1 MKQTI
6 FLALLVLLTAVGQS
20 QNIDSLLAI
29 PQTIELTVSTPQPR
43 LGEAFQIS
51 IDANALKANI
61 FKSLIGQV
69 GLSNELNG
77 SNDHALTMNV
87 NAVKI
92 GENEIGPL
100 EFYIDKTKY
109 TTNKITYEVI
119 DPLPETDN
127 GLWFRKVMTGH

>member
-77 SNDHALTMNV
+77 SN
-87 NAVKI
+87 
-92 GENEIGPL
+92 
-100 EFYIDKTKY
+100 
-109 TTNKITYEVI
+109 
-119 DPLPETDN
+119 
-127 GLWFRKVMTGH
+127 